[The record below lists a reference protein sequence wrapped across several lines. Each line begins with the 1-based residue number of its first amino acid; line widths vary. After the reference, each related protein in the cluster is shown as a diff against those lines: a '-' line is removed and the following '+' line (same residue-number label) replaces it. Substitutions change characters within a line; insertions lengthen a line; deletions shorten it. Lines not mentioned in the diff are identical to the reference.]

1 MGKAGGGATTAKK
14 KKGRPSLVDLKKR
27 ALQQQELVENH
38 QHSHRRSA
46 RRNPT
51 SAAAD
56 DASDD
61 YYEVDDDD
69 DDERKEKKVKLVVRL
84 PQLNNNNQERHLQS
98 DLLVRSS
105 SLNSASAGSDSN
117 ADVDNRKISSGSGG
131 IINNHQFTCT
141 CHLAGGCSLN
151 LTYYPFTSSPPLEA
165 GPTTPLPDKKL
176 LVFILDRLQK
186 KDTHGVFSE
195 PVDPNELPDYH
206 EIIEQPMDFGTVRSK
221 LDKGL
226 YPNLEELEA
235 DVYLI
240 CSNAM
245 QYNPSDTVFF
255 RQARSIQELA
265 KRDFENLRQEGD
277 DGELQPKVVRR
288 GRPPSKHLKRPPG
301 RPPSSDA
308 VAAPESTSGASL
320 ATAVDNANE
329 STPYNLRRGS
339 MLYNKH
345 HGDGSHPSHRSR
357 NGEHSEVDWNE
368 EFPAQIKRADMKYG
382 NKHFNI
388 DETRRDTYKQFHPSN
403 FAQNHSLL
411 SNFGGERKQ
420 LVAVGLHAEHGY
432 ARSLA
437 RFAANMGPVVW
448 KVASKKIEKVLPPGV
463 TFAPGLVGEP
473 EPSPPP
479 KTFFPPGNQS
489 YTPRLASDDVLT
501 KPETPSTSGPQNV
514 TAEAETSEAKIE
526 LKTNKLPPNHGRNG
540 LNGANVSKMGMFQAQ
555 NHGLDSDGQKAT
567 IGGEKASWQ
576 QVSSSNH
583 RPFTVPIPADL
594 NVGVQGPS
602 GSPSVGLRM
611 GSPRSRI

>member
-1 MGKAGGGATTAKK
+1 MGKVGGATTAKK

-27 ALQQQELVENH
+27 ALEQQELENH
-38 QHSHRRSA
+38 QQSQRRSA
-46 RRNPT
+46 RRNPN
-51 SAAAD
+51 SVAAVD
-56 DASDD
+56 DASVDED
-61 YYEVDDDD
+61 EYYEDDD

-84 PQLNNNNQERHLQS
+84 PQLNQERHLSS
-98 DLLVRSS
+98 DLVRSS
-105 SLNSASAGSDSN
+105 SVNSVSGGSDSN
-117 ADVDNRKISSGSGG
+117 ADVDNRKINSGSGG
-131 IINNHQFTCT
+131 IPNQHQ
-141 CHLAGGCSLN
+141 GGKVPKAMDTLHAS
-151 LTYYPFTSSPPLEA
+151 PLEA

-206 EIIEQPMDFGTVRSK
+206 EIIDQPMDFGTVRSK

-226 YPNLEELEA
+226 YSNLEELEA

-277 DGELQPKVVRR
+277 DGELQPKVVKR
-288 GRPPSKHLKRPPG
+288 GRPPSKHLKKPPG
-301 RPPSSDA
+301 RPPLD
-308 VAAPESTSGASL
+308 VVGPESTSGATL
-320 ATAVDNANE
+320 ATAIDNPNE
-329 STPYNLRRGS
+329 STPYNLRRGP
-339 MLYNKH
+339 MVYKH
-345 HGDGSHPSHRSR
+345 QADGSHPSHRSR
-357 NGEHSEVDWNE
+357 NGEQHSELLSDWNE

-403 FAQNHSLL
+403 YGHNHSLL

-448 KVASKKIEKVLPPGV
+448 KIASKKIEKVLPPGV
-463 TFAPGLVGEP
+463 TFAPGVVGEP

-479 KTFFPPGNQS
+479 TSFFPSGNQS
-489 YTPRLASDDVLT
+489 YTPRLASDDVLN
-501 KPETPSTSGPQNV
+501 KPEPPSTSGPKNV
-514 TAEAETSEAKIE
+514 IAEAETSEPKIE
-526 LKTNKLPPNHGRNG
+526 VSALKANKLPPNHGRNG
-540 LNGANVSKMGMFQAQ
+540 LNGANVSKMGMF
-555 NHGLDSDGQKAT
+555 GLESDGQKAT
-567 IGGEKASWQ
+567 IGGEMGGNGGKASWQ

-583 RPFTVPIPADL
+583 RPPFTVPIPPDL
-594 NVGVQGPS
+594 N
-602 GSPSVGLRM
+602 GSPPAPGSVGLRM
-611 GSPRSRI
+611 GSPSAQQPDLALQL